1 MCCCYMQYELYRG
14 YATGVWACGTIAR
27 GEQPVTAISGF
38 SLHHRL
44 IAYRPALGRIVDA
57 PGRLGVCF
65 ESALS
70 QLWPSLGLGKRI
82 KSCAARGVDAAL
94 GTNEAA
100 APAKRAALRQPWGS
114 ASSRRPSSRQ
124 QRTVPA
130 KHA

>member
-1 MCCCYMQYELYRG
+1 MWNNCTESGSEVM
-14 YATGVWACGTIAR
+14 AF
-27 GEQPVTAISGF
+27 SGF
-38 SLHHRL
+38 GVDLRL

-94 GTNEAA
+94 SIN
-100 APAKRAALRQPWGS
+100 
-114 ASSRRPSSRQ
+114 
-124 QRTVPA
+124 
-130 KHA
+130 